1 MNVGVIPARLH
12 STRFPRKILA
22 LIEDK
27 PMVVQVYERAK
38 QAGALQKVIVA
49 IDSEETQRALEPF
62 DLPTTITDP
71 ALLSGTDRVAAV
83 VRDLEAEIVVNI
95 QADEPFLDPR
105 IIDRMVLAFTTPNVQ
120 IVTAA
125 STDLTPEDIFNPN
138 VVKVLLDEKQQ
149 AVAFRRKPEDWE
161 VGGYYRHLGLYAF
174 RKAVLL
180 KFTSL
185 SPTVNER
192 QQRLE
197 QLRALDH
204 GIPIFTILT
213 DFPYRGVD
221 TPEDL
226 QTLFAKKKELSA

>member
-1 MNVGVIPARLH
+1 VNVGVIPARLH

-27 PMVVQVYERAK
+27 PMVVHVYERAK
-38 QAGALQKVIVA
+38 QASSLQKVVVA

-62 DLPTTITDP
+62 NLPLKMTDP
-71 ALLSGTDRVAAV
+71 DLVSGTDRVASV
-83 VRDLEAEIVVNI
+83 VRDMEAEVVVNI
-95 QADEPFLDPR
+95 QADEPFLDPQ
-105 IIDRMVLAFTTPNVQ
+105 IIDRMVLAFTKSTVQ
-120 IVTAA
+120 MVTAV
-125 STDLTPEDIFNPN
+125 STDLTPEDILNPN
-138 VVKVLLDEKQQ
+138 VVKVLLDEEQR
-149 AVAFRRKPEDWE
+149 AIAFRRKAVDFE

-174 RKAVLL
+174 RKATLL

-185 SPTVNER
+185 APTVNER
-192 QQRLE
+192 RDRLE

-204 GIPIFTILT
+204 GLPIYAVLT

-226 QTLFAKKKELSA
+226 KTLLEKKKELST

>member
-12 STRFPRKILA
+12 STRFPQKILA

-27 PMVVQVYERAK
+27 PMVVQVYERAR
-38 QAGALQKVIVA
+38 QASSLEKVIVA
-49 IDSEETQRALEPF
+49 IDNEETQRALEPF
-62 DLPTTITDP
+62 NLPIAMTDPDLP
-71 ALLSGTDRVAAV
+71 SGTDRVAAV

-95 QADEPFLDPR
+95 QADEPFLIPTV
-105 IIDRMVLAFTTPNVQ
+105 IDRMVLAFTTPKVQ
-120 IVTAA
+120 MVTAV
-125 STDLTPEDIFNPN
+125 STELAPEDIINPN
-138 VVKVLLDEKQQ
+138 VVKVLLDEEQK
-149 AVAFRRKPEDWE
+149 AVAFRRKPENFE
-161 VGGYYRHLGLYAF
+161 IGGYYRHLGLYAF
-174 RKAVLL
+174 RKTVLL

-192 QQRLE
+192 RQRLE

-204 GIPIFTILT
+204 GIPIYAVLT

-226 QTLFAKKKELSA
+226 KVLLQEKKDLGA